1 MKGSS
6 HRSDYRIGIIT
17 TPISK
22 AGIVPVSDL
31 ITIIRSISKNVFLIT
46 GGEGY
51 DFFRENKEIK
61 TLGLSPKNSSFFMKR
76 IFNYLSLQLEISLY
90 IFKTRKE
97 IDFFIFFINADV
109 LLLPALT
116 AHLFKKKVIV
126 MFAASTVKIHASNK
140 DPLVSGLKILHF
152 FTCMAADK
160 IIVYADRII
169 RDYSL
174 ERWIRK
180 IVIAHQ
186 HFINFKNFNIKKEY
200 RSREYLIGYVGRFSE
215 EKGILHLLDAVSD
228 IHIKKPDIKFLII
241 GDGPLRNKIEQFILD
256 NNLSDMIIFPGW
268 ISHDELPDYLN
279 QMRLLVIPSDT
290 EGLPSVMLEAMACGT
305 PVLATPVGG
314 ISSFIRDGETGFILE
329 NNSPQCITSTII
341 KIFDDKRSVDI
352 IRNAQQL
359 VQNDFKFEKLVEEFK
374 TIFDNTVV

>member
-6 HRSDYRIGIIT
+6 RMSDYRIGIIT

-51 DFFRENKEIK
+51 DFFRENKDIK
-61 TLGLSPKNSSFFMKR
+61 TFGISLKNSSFFILR
-76 IFNYLSLQLEISLY
+76 IFNYLALQLKISLF

-126 MFAASTVKIHASNK
+126 MLAASSVKIHASNK

-152 FTCMAADK
+152 FTCMVADK

-174 ERWIRK
+174 ERWNEK

-200 RSREYLIGYVGRFSE
+200 RSRECLIGYVGRFSE
-215 EKGILHLLDAVSD
+215 EKGILHLLNAVSD
-228 IHIKKPDIKFLII
+228 ITIKKPDIKFLII
-241 GDGPLRNKIEQFILD
+241 GDGPLRNTIEQFIRD
-256 NNLSDMIIFPGW
+256 NNLSDTIILPGW

-314 ISSFIRDGETGFILE
+314 IPSFIRDGETGFILE
-329 NNSPQCITSTII
+329 NNSPQCITSTIVRI
-341 KIFDDKRSVDI
+341 VDDKKSVTV
-352 IRNAQQL
+352 IRNACQL
-359 VQNDFKFEKLVEEFK
+359 VQNEFQFEILVEEFK
-374 TIFDNTVV
+374 TIFDNVA

>member
-6 HRSDYRIGIIT
+6 LVSDYRIGIIT

-61 TLGLSPKNSSFFMKR
+61 TFGLSSKNSSFFIKR
-76 IFNYLSLQLEISLY
+76 IFNYIALQLEISLY
-90 IFKTRKE
+90 IFTTRKE
-97 IDFFIFFINADV
+97 IDFFIFFINGDV

-116 AHLFKKKVIV
+116 ARLFKKKVIV

-152 FTCMAADK
+152 FTCTFANI

-174 ERWIRK
+174 ERWNEK

-186 HFINFKNFNIKKEY
+186 HFINFKNFKIKKEY
-200 RSREYLIGYVGRFSE
+200 RSRECLIGYVGRFSE

-228 IHIKKPDIKFLII
+228 IVNKKPDIKFLFI
-241 GDGPLRNKIEQFILD
+241 GDGALRNTIEQFILD
-256 NNLSDMIIFPGW
+256 NNLSDTIILPGW

-290 EGLPSVMLEAMACGT
+290 EGIPSVMLEAMVCGT

-314 ISSFIRDGETGFILE
+314 IPSFISDGETGFILE

-341 KIFDDKRSVDI
+341 KILNDKKSVNV

-359 VQNDFKFEKLVEEFK
+359 VQNEFQFEKLVEEFK
-374 TIFDNTVV
+374 TIFDNAA

>member
-1 MKGSS
+1 M
-6 HRSDYRIGIIT
+6 SDYRIGIIT
-17 TPISK
+17 MPISK

-46 GGEGY
+46 GSEGY

-61 TLGLSPKNSSFFMKR
+61 TFGLSPKNSSFFMKR
-76 IFNYLSLQLEISLY
+76 IFNYISLQLEISFY
-90 IFKTRKE
+90 IFKTRKK
-97 IDFFIFFINADV
+97 IDFFIFFIGGDV
-109 LLLPALT
+109 LLLPVLIAR
-116 AHLFKKKVIV
+116 LFRKKVIL
-126 MFAASTVKIHASNK
+126 MFAASSVKIHTSNK

-152 FTCMAADK
+152 FTCTFADK

-174 ERWIRK
+174 ERWSGK
-180 IVIAHQ
+180 IIIAHQ
-186 HFINFKNFNIKKEY
+186 HFINFENFKIKKEY
-200 RSREYLIGYVGRFSE
+200 RSRECLIGYVGRLSE

-228 IHIKKPDIKFLII
+228 IVIKKPDIKFLII
-241 GDGPLRNKIEQFILD
+241 GEGALRNTIEQSILD
-256 NNLSDMIIFPGW
+256 NNLSDTVILPGW

-290 EGLPSVMLEAMACGT
+290 EGLPSVMLESMACGT

-314 ISSFIRDGETGFILE
+314 IPSFIRDGETGFILE

-341 KIFDDKRSVDI
+341 KIFDDKKSVNV

-359 VQNDFKFEKLVEEFK
+359 VQNEFQFEKLVEEFK
-374 TIFDNTVV
+374 TIFDTTA